1 MRGLTSSSAKLG
13 GEPSGCC
20 SEVSNIERYPVRC
33 THISIMTRLSADK
46 SESILL
52 GRPICLR
59 DEDCT
64 GMPGCCRRY
73 YVY

>member
-1 MRGLTSSSAKLG
+1 MRGLTSSSAKSG
-13 GEPSGCC
+13 GERSGCYL
-20 SEVSNIERYPVRC
+20 EVGRIRPHSVRS
-33 THISIMTRLSADK
+33 TYSLTITWRLADK

-64 GMPGCCRRY
+64 GVFSSC
-73 YVY
+73 

>member
-1 MRGLTSSSAKLG
+1 MKNRRMRHSTPSSAKSG
-13 GEPSGCC
+13 GERFGYSL
-20 SEVSNIERYPVRC
+20 EVNTTRKYLYF
-33 THISIMTRLSADK
+33 THPLTLTRRAADK

-64 GMPGCCRRY
+64 GMFNCY
-73 YVY
+73 

>member
-1 MRGLTSSSAKLG
+1 MKGLTSSNAKSG
-13 GEPSGCC
+13 GERSGYCL
-20 SEVSNIERYPVRC
+20 EVGRIRP
-33 THISIMTRLSADK
+33 HSIGPAYSLTITWRLADK

-64 GMPGCCRRY
+64 GVSSSC
-73 YVY
+73 